1 VAAAAGMAASV
12 PPAPPAGI
20 PRKHR
25 RVVLR
30 RALRVRGRPAAGA
43 GSARKQQLERPNAAR
58 HFQVETVPTPLPPPL
73 APPGGTAG
81 PGTGAGRAAAQLL
94 VKVMYISLGGVSL
107 SLTEGGTS
115 DRGQRAGGGGGGGLG
130 ASGDA
135 AASAQAA
142 WTMRTDVGVVHSFL
156 PLIPHTDTRARTVP
170 HVAHCATVRCVCSCL
185 FQLLT
190 LPAVEGDGRNSVCGA
205 CVGGAGGAMLLAT
218 HQVGQVVRCLGV
230 GVVVATAATEELRQQ
245 RWGAEARGSR
255 GPGIEALDNDR
266 GTVANG
272 REGGAAPAGGGAGWR
287 GRAARLGV
295 GRVVAGELGWAEY
308 ALLPESELVAAPE
321 PGSDDQEEA
330 MGGCGP
336 CTGAGGD
343 HGIANMWNRR
353 EISVSSYDDQS
364 HYLHPHLHVVHGQRG
379 RRGGWVGLGA
389 AHECARPSHQRK

>member
-1 VAAAAGMAASV
+1 
-12 PPAPPAGI
+12 
-20 PRKHR
+20 
-25 RVVLR
+25 
-30 RALRVRGRPAAGA
+30 
-43 GSARKQQLERPNAAR
+43 
-58 HFQVETVPTPLPPPL
+58 
-73 APPGGTAG
+73 
-81 PGTGAGRAAAQLL
+81 
-94 VKVMYISLGGVSL
+94 
-107 SLTEGGTS
+107 
-115 DRGQRAGGGGGGGLG
+115 
-130 ASGDA
+130 
-135 AASAQAA
+135 
-142 WTMRTDVGVVHSFL
+142 
-156 PLIPHTDTRARTVP
+156 
-170 HVAHCATVRCVCSCL
+170 
-185 FQLLT
+185 
-190 LPAVEGDGRNSVCGA
+190 
-205 CVGGAGGAMLLAT
+205 LAT

-321 PGSDDQEEA
+321 PGSDDHEEA
-330 MGGCGP
+330 MGVCGP

-353 EISVSSYDDQS
+353 EISVRSYDDQS
-364 HYLHPHLHVVHGQRG
+364 HHLHPHLHVVHGQRG

-389 AHECARPSHQRK
+389 AHECARPCHQRK